1 MWIRGIVVYLALM
14 LESRYWGKCRN
25 FAQLREGSD
34 DPPPP
39 VPSSVAG
46 ALASA
51 TLDPLVAVS
60 AAANPQIARLAGRI
74 TANSRLTA
82 LIGRL
87 GMFVC

>member
-1 MWIRGIVVYLALM
+1 MVWIRGIVVYLALM

-39 VPSSVAG
+39 VPPSVAG
-46 ALASA
+46 ALA
-51 TLDPLVAVS
+51 TLDSLVAVS
-60 AAANPQIARLAGRI
+60 AAANPQMARLAGRM
-74 TANSRLTA
+74 TASSRLTA

-87 GMFVC
+87 GVFVC